1 MILGMKFSGVRVQA
15 SLTALFLA
23 VGLFLTNVPTT
34 LAQAG
39 DGCATSPDL
48 TAEQRT
54 ALGNLTDA
62 DPATMSCQNLSADT
76 SADTRSRRCITGACS
91 GGTNRMCC
99 LPGTGASRGLGGEE
113 PSGPVRSSGGG
124 TLRLQLP
131 ACVESGN
138 CGLDDIVETGVNFA
152 NFLFGISGAIFLAI
166 FVYAGFKYIFFASN
180 PSEANSSKGML
191 VNATIGIILMFG
203 ASALVTT
210 VYNAFRAGSSG
221 GDARCTASF
230 PANSCQPLSANWED
244 LDARNAE
251 IRDRS
256 CQPGLCG
263 DDNRLVCCPTR

>member
-1 MILGMKFSGVRVQA
+1 MMAIMKKRFYVG
-15 SLTALFLA
+15 ALLLA
-23 VGLFLTNVPTT
+23 VLVLLPPQSTK
-34 LAQAG
+34 AAG

-48 TAEQRT
+48 TVAQQT
-54 ALGNLTDA
+54 AVRNIEAA
-62 DPATMSCQNLSADT
+62 DPANIASDMSCQNLSADV
-76 SADTRSRRCITGACS
+76 SSDVRSRRCITGACS
-91 GGTNRMCC
+91 GGTDRMCC
-99 LPGTGASRGLGGEE
+99 LPGTGASRGLGETE
-113 PSGPVRSSGGG
+113 PEAPGRATGGG

-131 ACVESGN
+131 ACIESGN

-221 GDARCTASF
+221 GDARCVASY

-251 IRDRS
+251 IRERG

-263 DDNRLVCCPTR
+263 DDNRLVCCPNR

>member
-1 MILGMKFSGVRVQA
+1 MTSMKFLGVRFQVSVM
-15 SLTALFLA
+15 SLVLAL
-23 VGLFLTNVPTT
+23 GLFLTNVPTT

-48 TAEQRT
+48 TEEQQR
-54 ALGNLTDA
+54 AVRNIELA
-62 DPATMSCQNLSADT
+62 DPANRAADMSCQNVSADVP
-76 SADTRSRRCITGACS
+76 AGRCITGACS
-91 GGTNRMCC
+91 GGANRRCC
-99 LPGTGASRGLGGEE
+99 LPGTGASRGLGAEE
-113 PSGPVRSSGGG
+113 PTAPARSGGGG

-210 VYNAFRAGSSG
+210 VYNAFRAGSST

-244 LDARNAE
+244 VDARNAE

>member
-1 MILGMKFSGVRVQA
+1 MKFSGVGFQVSVM
-15 SLTALFLA
+15 SLVLAL
-23 VGLFLTNVPTT
+23 GLFLTNVPTT
-34 LAQAG
+34 FAQAG

-48 TAEQRT
+48 TEEQQT
-54 ALGNLTDA
+54 AVRNIELA
-62 DPATMSCQNLSADT
+62 DPANRAADMSCQNVSADVP
-76 SADTRSRRCITGACS
+76 AGRCITGACS
-91 GGTNRMCC
+91 GGANRRCC
-99 LPGTGASRGLGGEE
+99 LPGTGASRGLGTEE
-113 PSGPVRSSGGG
+113 PTAPARSGGGG

-131 ACVESGN
+131 ACIESGN

-244 LDARNAE
+244 VDARNAE